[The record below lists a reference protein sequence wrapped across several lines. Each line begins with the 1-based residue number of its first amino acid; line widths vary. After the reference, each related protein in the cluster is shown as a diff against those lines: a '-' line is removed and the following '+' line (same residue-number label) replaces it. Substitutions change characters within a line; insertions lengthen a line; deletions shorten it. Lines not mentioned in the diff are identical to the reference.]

1 VLDLNHAERRA
12 LSAAVLMIGVG
23 TIIRTFL
30 APGPAEVAWRPA
42 GERDVGTDG
51 ATAEVRAALARE
63 QRAGTPLA
71 AGERID
77 PNTAPVEELRRLPRV
92 GPALASAI
100 LAARRAGPFRRP
112 GDLERVPGIGAAT
125 AGRLAPL
132 LRFDEVP
139 APEVAVAGVVG
150 AARPGPGG
158 VGCPP
163 GTVDINRAAASE
175 LERLPGVGPKI
186 AQRIV
191 ASRAADGVFPDVHAL
206 TRVSGI
212 GERTVARLAPRACA
226 GKS

>member
-1 VLDLNHAERRA
+1 MLDLNHAERRA
-12 LSAAVLMIGVG
+12 LSAAVLLIGVG

-30 APGPAEVAWRPA
+30 APGPADVAWRPA
-42 GERDVGTDG
+42 GERDEGTDG
-51 ATAEVRAALARE
+51 VTAAVRAALARE

-71 AGERID
+71 PGERID
-77 PNTAPVEELRRLPRV
+77 PNTAPAEELRRLPRV

-112 GDLERVPGIGAAT
+112 GDLERVPGIGEAT
-125 AGRLAPL
+125 AGRLAPF

-139 APEVAVAGVVG
+139 ASDAAVAGVVG
-150 AARPGPGG
+150 AALGGPGP
-158 VGCPP
+158 VGCLP
-163 GTVDINRAAASE
+163 GAVDINRAAPAE

-191 ASRAADGVFPDVHAL
+191 ASRAAHGAFPDVHAL

-212 GERTVARLAPRACA
+212 GERTVARLEPRACA